1 MNDCEFTTV
10 VTICQQVSMDQNVTA
25 VWFGICLITRID
37 LQNSCTEKRDMAKR
51 KSSKS
56 IVAQSIPKGRGSR
69 NNGQMILAGMGA
81 IVLAVIIVA
90 VLALRNSQAQAPTR
104 QAPTAAGDIPGVQA
118 FTGLAHDHV
127 TTTVNYPQTPPVGG
141 PHDPV
146 PQTCGVYTDPIKNE
160 HGVHSLEHGA
170 VWITYQPSLP
180 ADQITY
186 LQNLTKQSDHRLL
199 SPYPGIDS
207 PVIITAWGYQLR
219 LDNANDPR
227 LMEFIQKYEQGPTTP
242 ELGAECAGETRTLK
256 ELGQ

>member
-1 MNDCEFTTV
+1 
-10 VTICQQVSMDQNVTA
+10 MDQNVTT
-25 VWFGICLITRID
+25 VWFVNCLITRID
-37 LQNSCTEKRDMAKR
+37 LQNSRTEKRDMAKR
-51 KSSKS
+51 KSSRS
-56 IVAQSIPKGRGSR
+56 IKAQSIPKGKGLQGRQAIVIG
-69 NNGQMILAGMGA
+69 IGA
-81 IVLAVIIVA
+81 IVLVAIIVGF
-90 VLALRNSQAQAPTR
+90 LALRNSQAQAPTS

-118 FTGLAHDHV
+118 FTGLAQDHV

-146 PQTCGVYTDPIKNE
+146 PQTCGVYTDQIKNE

-180 ADQITY
+180 GDQITY

-227 LMEFIQKYEQGPTTP
+227 LMQFIQKYEQGPTTP
-242 ELGAECAGETRTLK
+242 ELGAECVGETRTLK
-256 ELGQ
+256 QLGQ